1 MRLITLFLILFS
13 IISIKTENEMDLFSM
28 DVFIEYLKDEGLFEI
43 ILSIKK
49 VYGQDVAIISCEEL
63 NEYFKGYCQRSVL
76 EYMPESSEESPEIPP
91 DDSPEEGPEMPPEE
105 LSDIPLVPSADSPED
120 IVKMSYLK
128 NILRKKFDSSQTE
141 LIFKKII
148 KRLKKLKN

>member
-13 IISIKTENEMDLFSM
+13 IISIKTENETDLFSM

-63 NEYFKGYCQRSVL
+63 NEYFKGYCRRSAL

-148 KRLKKLKN
+148 KRMKKLKN

>member
-63 NEYFKGYCQRSVL
+63 NEYFKGYCRRSVL

-148 KRLKKLKN
+148 KRMKKLKN